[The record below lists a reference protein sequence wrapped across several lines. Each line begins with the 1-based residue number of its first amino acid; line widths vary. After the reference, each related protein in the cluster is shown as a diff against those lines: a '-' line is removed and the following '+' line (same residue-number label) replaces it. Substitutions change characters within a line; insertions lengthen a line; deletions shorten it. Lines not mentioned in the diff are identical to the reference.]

1 MKNGLQHCI
10 DMVKDWVGNEY
21 LYFDTALQVKH
32 SPHHFSFTIWGLCVS
47 PTDTLY
53 VMDSDQQ
60 WYALD
65 AATGSDDMVI
75 GSIYQRLKWMGAK
88 YAKAS

>member
-1 MKNGLQHCI
+1 MNNQLQQCME
-10 DMVKDWVGNEY
+10 MVKEWVGHEY

-32 SPHHFSFTIWGLCVS
+32 SPHHFPFTIWGLCVS
-47 PTDTLY
+47 PADTLF

-60 WYALD
+60 WYPIE
-65 AATGSDDMVI
+65 AATGTDDLVI
-75 GSIYQRLKWMGAK
+75 ASIYQRLKWIGNK

>member
-1 MKNGLQHCI
+1 MKEQLQHCK

-32 SPHHFSFTIWGLCVS
+32 SPHHFPFTIWGLCVS

-65 AATGSDDMVI
+65 AATGADDMVI
-75 GSIYQRLKWMGAK
+75 GSIYQRLKWMGSK

>member
-1 MKNGLQHCI
+1 MNNQLKQCI
-10 DMVKDWVGNEY
+10 ELVKEWVGNEY
-21 LYFDTALQVKH
+21 LYFDTALQVKY
-32 SPHHFSFTIWGLCVS
+32 SPHHFPFSIWGLCVS

-60 WYALD
+60 WYPIE
-65 AATGSDDMVI
+65 AATGTDDLVI
-75 GSIYQRLKWMGAK
+75 GSIYQRLMWMGSK